1 MNTIESLPPL
11 LGLSQRIPP
20 SNQQAEQALLGALLA
35 NNKAYER
42 VSEFLTPEHFV
53 DPIHGR
59 IFAAIVRR
67 VEAGQLADAVTL
79 KAEFEHSG
87 VLDEV
92 GGTTY
97 LAQLLG
103 AMVGI
108 INAGEYG
115 RAIYDAW
122 LRRQLIDIG
131 ETVVN
136 NAFGAGTELDGR
148 AQIEVAEQELFNLAE
163 RGAADGGFVTFEH
176 ALVEAIQNA
185 ERAFQRSGG
194 VSGLSTGLRD
204 LDKKTGGLHPSD
216 LVILAGRPGMGKSAL
231 ATKIAFGAARAILAE
246 ARASDPNAVP
256 RASVAVFSL
265 EMSAEQLAT
274 RLLSEEARIVGERIR
289 RGDIGQKDFD
299 RFVQVSR
306 DIGSLPLHIDD
317 TPAITLSAL
326 RTRCRRLAR
335 TKGLSLIVIDYLQLD
350 APAAGTRPENRVL
363 EISQITQGL
372 KAIAKELAVPVL
384 ALSQLSRAV
393 ESREDKRPQLSDLR
407 ESGSIEQDADLVMF
421 IYRDEYYEQNR
432 EPKQLDFENE
442 EKFHSAMEKWKRDM
456 ENIHNR
462 AELLIEK
469 NRHGATG
476 KIDLYLRANIPASRI
491 SICIRGRLTGGLP
504 HEGGHR
510 PRRQRYHGRSRA
522 IAANWQ
528 ALRARHSGGAV
539 AAVVKA
545 DAYGLGPRSRAASR
559 GRRVAGTSSPPISPR
574 RWRSARCCRGPCWP
588 P

>member
-1 MNTIESLPPL
+1 MNTIESQPSL

-42 VSEFLTPEHFV
+42 VSEFLTADHFV

-59 IFAAIVRR
+59 IYAAIARR
-67 VEAGQLADAVTL
+67 IEAGQLADAVTL

-148 AQIEVAEQELFNLAE
+148 AQIEIAEQELFNLAE
-163 RGAADGGFVTFEH
+163 RGGADGGFVTFER

-216 LVILAGRPGMGKSAL
+216 LVILAGRPGMGKTAL
-231 ATKIAFGAARAILAE
+231 ATKIAFGAARAIQAE
-246 ARASDPNAVP
+246 AHATDPNAMA
-256 RASVAVFSL
+256 RGSVAVFSL

-274 RLLSEEARIVGERIR
+274 RLLSEEARISGERIR

-317 TPAITLSAL
+317 TPAITLSAM

-335 TKGLSLIVIDYLQLD
+335 TKGLSLIVIDYLQLMR
-350 APAAGTRPENRVL
+350 PAAGTRPENRVL

-384 ALSQLSRAV
+384 ALSQLSRSV
-393 ESREDKRPQLSDLR
+393 ESREDKRPLLSDLR

-432 EPKQLDFENE
+432 APKQLAFDNE
-442 EKFHSAMEKWKRDM
+442 EKFHSAVEKWQRDM
-456 ENIHNR
+456 ESVHNR

-476 KIDLYLRANIPASRI
+476 KIDLYF
-491 SICIRGRLTGGLP
+491 
-504 HEGGHR
+504 EGEFTR
-510 PRRQRYHGRSRA
+510 C
-522 IAANWQ
+522 
-528 ALRARHSGGAV
+528 
-539 AAVVKA
+539 A
-545 DAYGLGPRSRAASR
+545 DLDLHHDGD
-559 GRRVAGTSSPPISPR
+559 
-574 RWRSARCCRGPCWP
+574 
-588 P
+588 